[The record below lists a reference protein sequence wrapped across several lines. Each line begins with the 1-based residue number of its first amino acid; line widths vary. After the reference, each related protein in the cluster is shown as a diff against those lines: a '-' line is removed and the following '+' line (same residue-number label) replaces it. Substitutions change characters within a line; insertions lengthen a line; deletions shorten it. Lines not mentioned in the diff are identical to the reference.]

1 MKTLLTLF
9 TFISVVF
16 GKIDQETYVMNAVF
30 DGYEDETYF
39 FTDTEDETYYIQE
52 VSDEVT
58 KNYDLKDIKYNGKS
72 FKVTYEIQ
80 KRLDENKEP
89 YEIFVITKLEPLE

>member
-1 MKTLLTLF
+1 MKALLTLF
-9 TFISVVF
+9 TFITVVF
-16 GKIDQETYVMNAVF
+16 GKIDQEIFVMNAVF

-58 KNYDLKDIKYNGKS
+58 KKYDLKDIKYKGQS

-89 YEIFVITKLEPLE
+89 YEIFVITKLEPKE